1 MSCQFLRIPTIPYEP
16 AHFLSPS
23 SEFREPFRTGDS
35 PMTHFFW
42 SPTSPIDPAHF
53 THTYGRSGKRRWL
66 THREF
71 YNLSCSERPSW
82 NEA

>member
-1 MSCQFLRIPTIPYEP
+1 
-16 AHFLSPS
+16 
-23 SEFREPFRTGDS
+23 
-35 PMTHFFW
+35 MTHFFW

-82 NEA
+82 NEAYNSQPVRHIVTAGGGG